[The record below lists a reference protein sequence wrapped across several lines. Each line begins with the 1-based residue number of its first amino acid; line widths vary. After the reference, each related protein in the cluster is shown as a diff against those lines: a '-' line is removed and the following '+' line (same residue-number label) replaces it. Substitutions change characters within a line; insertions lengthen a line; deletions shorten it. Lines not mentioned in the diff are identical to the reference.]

1 MVLKKSPVLN
11 YGHICKNEARECI
24 HRAVCTHSL
33 IKHFL
38 GSHQLPV
45 FCQHFN
51 EHWFVCWFSVWF
63 GFPYFSSPHSAV
75 TYPRGHNTWEPHP
88 QKVRSPLWSQTLNT
102 QGGLI
107 PAPQSFL
114 STVRKW
120 GRRSPQQLCELETL
134 TALSHPE
141 ITARRPAVLVHHRVS
156 TDNSGVLTTE
166 QLQGG
171 FSPQGND
178 K

>member
-1 MVLKKSPVLN
+1 MSTLSSDVFQRTQHTGAPPSESALTSV
-11 YGHICKNEARECI
+11 ESDVE
-24 HRAVCTHSL
+24 HS
-33 IKHFL
+33 
-38 GSHQLPV
+38 
-45 FCQHFN
+45 
-51 EHWFVCWFSVWF
+51 
-63 GFPYFSSPHSAV
+63 
-75 TYPRGHNTWEPHP
+75 
-88 QKVRSPLWSQTLNT
+88 
-102 QGGLI
+102 GLM

-156 TDNSGVLTTE
+156 TDSSGVLTSE

-178 K
+178 KWEDNCV